1 MATTDSGRRTRDH
14 LQVVDDRPLWA
25 RLTGRAVVLILVAAA
40 LVMSLAFPIREY
52 LAQRAAI
59 AAAEQRAAMLE
70 ERVEGLQGQVDRWRD
85 DDFVEQQARERL
97 HYVMPGETG
106 PGAAVS
112 GGRRGGSQAGDP
124 DDGRA
129 RGRVVRHA
137 VGVGAGSGQPVSAAD
152 SAAVSETDRAAVRR
166 QLGREPRGMV
176 AVAHRCAC
184 GEPDVVTTAPRLP
197 DGTPF
202 PTVYYL
208 TCPRMTSAVSTLEA
222 EGRMRQMQDRLAD
235 DADAPRALPPC
246 PRAVPR

>member
-70 ERVEGLQGQVDRWRD
+70 DRVEGLEGQVDRWRD

-106 PGAAVS
+106 LVLLSPEDVEDARKPEIRTTVEPEVAWFDTLW
-112 GGRRGGSQAGDP
+112 GSVQE
-124 DDGRA
+124 
-129 RGRVVRHA
+129 
-137 VGVGAGSGQPVSAAD
+137 AD
-152 SAAVSETDRAAVRR
+152 SR
-166 QLGREPRGMV
+166 
-176 AVAHRCAC
+176 
-184 GEPDVVTTAPRLP
+184 
-197 DGTPF
+197 
-202 PTVYYL
+202 
-208 TCPRMTSAVSTLEA
+208 
-222 EGRMRQMQDRLAD
+222 
-235 DADAPRALPPC
+235 
-246 PRAVPR
+246 